1 MNTKIKT
8 FAIVAFTILFSSCNQ
23 TKETKK
29 EEVDTVIT
37 EQETTK
43 EPEVDRE
50 ALVLSIDTKRTEIEA
65 AADAPLEISTKDLR
79 EKVKQKWEKIHFYTY
94 NDTIVRIKT
103 YPYTAISKRTEEFYF
118 DNGTLILAVIEDN
131 GSGERGKVAETVDK
145 MYYFHNEE
153 VILEKSNELEKEYS
167 IRNSDAEELL
177 KEVNEYLEIFKE
189 RFPK

>member
-37 EQETTK
+37 KQETTK

-103 YPYTAISKRTEEFYF
+103 YP
-118 DNGTLILAVIEDN
+118 
-131 GSGERGKVAETVDK
+131 
-145 MYYFHNEE
+145 
-153 VILEKSNELEKEYS
+153 
-167 IRNSDAEELL
+167 
-177 KEVNEYLEIFKE
+177 
-189 RFPK
+189 